1 MILFLLALF
10 FVVFP
15 AIVAYQSGRASA
27 LTLPVAL
34 IAVSI
39 QWQIV
44 AEDPHGMPRLGLV
57 FAAAG
62 LAATLVALRAGR
74 RRRQRRW

>member
-1 MILFLLALF
+1 LILVWLGLF

-15 AIVAYQSGRASA
+15 AIIAFQSGRAAA

-44 AEDPHGMPRLGLV
+44 AEDPHGMPRLGLT
-57 FAAAG
+57 FALIG
-62 LAATLVALRAGR
+62 LLVTLVALRAGR

>member
-1 MILFLLALF
+1 MILFGLALF

-15 AIVAYQSGRASA
+15 AIVGYQSGRASA

-34 IAVSI
+34 IAVSV
-39 QWQIV
+39 QWEIV
-44 AEDPHGMPRLGLV
+44 ADDDHGMPRLGLV